1 MARYTEARCRICR
14 REGEKLFLRGRR
26 CFSDKCSFIK
36 RGFPPGIHGR
46 SRRRRISPYGFQLRE
61 KQKLKQTYGLFE
73 GQFRRFFNLAVK
85 QGNPG
90 ENLIVLLERRLD
102 NIVYRLGL
110 ASSRPQARQTVR
122 HRHILVN
129 GRVIDIPS
137 YLVKVNDEISI
148 REAMKKNK
156 TVLDA
161 IEERDPSTLP
171 EWLAFDQEKMLGK
184 LVRLPKRDEIQVPV
198 QEQQIVELYSK

>member
-1 MARYTEARCRICR
+1 MHGRT
-14 REGEKLFLRGRR
+14 GRR
-26 CFSDKCSFIK
+26 
-36 RGFPPGIHGR
+36 RVT
-46 SRRRRISPYGFQLRE
+46 PYGFQLRE
-61 KQKLKQTYGLFE
+61 KQKLKQAYGLLE

-102 NIVYRLGL
+102 NLVYRLGL

-129 GRVIDIPS
+129 GRIIDIPS
-137 YLVKVNDEISI
+137 YLVKVGDEISI
-148 REAMKKNK
+148 HDNMKKNK

-161 IEERDPSTLP
+161 LEERDPNTLP
-171 EWLAFDQEKMLGK
+171 DWLSFDQEKMSGK
-184 LVRLPKRDEIQVPV
+184 LVRYPKRDEIQISV